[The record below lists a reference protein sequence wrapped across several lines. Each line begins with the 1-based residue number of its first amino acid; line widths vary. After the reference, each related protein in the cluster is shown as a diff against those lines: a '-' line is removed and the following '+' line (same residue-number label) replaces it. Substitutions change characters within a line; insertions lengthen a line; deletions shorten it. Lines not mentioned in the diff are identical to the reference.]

1 MSAEVLDL
9 ATQRN
14 LLAGEIVRAFGQMQL
29 RVTGSSMIP
38 TLWPGDLVRIEKR
51 AFESLN
57 PGEIVFFLR
66 DGRLF
71 LHRLVASGE
80 TSRERSLTTRG
91 DAMAADDPAV
101 PENCFLGVATAVR
114 RRGEW
119 IQPRNVQRLLRWV
132 LASSDLMLRFVARM
146 HCWQEGQSKGLLAKS
161 LPAKG

>member
-14 LLAGEIVRAFGQMQL
+14 LLAGEVVRAFGQMQL

-38 TLWPGDLVRIEKR
+38 TLWPGDLVRIERR

-57 PGEIVFFLR
+57 PGEIVFYLR

-71 LHRLVASGE
+71 LHRLVASRE
-80 TSRERSLTTRG
+80 TSRARSLTTRG
-91 DAMAADDPAV
+91 DAMAAADPAV

-119 IQPRNVQRLLRWV
+119 IRPRDVHRLLRWF
-132 LASSDLMLRFVARM
+132 LASSALMQQIILRV
-146 HCWQEGQSKGLLAKS
+146 HSWWEGQPKAPLAET
-161 LPAKG
+161 LAAKG